1 MVSVLK
7 TFRLSSQRESRSQI
21 IAFCQVHSD
30 SRRDDL
36 EVGHCASGVTPLRG
50 LSVFGKDVL
59 LLIVDI
65 DRENLPEVPSSRRSW
80 SAKFAFFP
88 LCKSVVS
95 DQEGYHRSLP
105 IGHSQVLDVYAQKV
119 GTGALD
125 YKGPGSSAS
134 AGD

>member
-1 MVSVLK
+1 MLK

-50 LSVFGKDVL
+50 LSVF
-59 LLIVDI
+59 
-65 DRENLPEVPSSRRSW
+65 EVPSSRRSW

-88 LCKSVVS
+88 LCKSV
-95 DQEGYHRSLP
+95 
-105 IGHSQVLDVYAQKV
+105 VLDVYAQKV